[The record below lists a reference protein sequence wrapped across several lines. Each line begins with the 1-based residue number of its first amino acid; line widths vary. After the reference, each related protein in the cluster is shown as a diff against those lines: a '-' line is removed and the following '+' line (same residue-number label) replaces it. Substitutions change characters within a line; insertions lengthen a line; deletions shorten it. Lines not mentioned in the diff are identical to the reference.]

1 MVNVGKQNTPRGP
14 PGRSTLDYSL
24 IACFTLIV
32 LLAILLLDAFEYITV
47 PGASQARG
55 KLSSMSAAAT
65 TKGELAEVERQIDE
79 AKVLL
84 AEKHDEI
91 EKLVTKVEAEI
102 KKEETPA
109 GEPAKVETP
118 AEQKAEEEKKEQVI
132 AAVVEKELG
141 IDNFCGHCQY
151 GNMNFNCDKRVS
163 WMMDSYGI
171 TEDMAKESALSR
183 CSLPHRR
190 LRGGDRV

>member
-1 MVNVGKQNTPRGP
+1 MVNVGEQNKPRGP

-47 PGASQARG
+47 PGASLARG
-55 KLSSMSAAAT
+55 KISSMSAAAT
-65 TKGELAEVERQIDE
+65 TKGELAEVEKQIEE

-84 AEKHDEI
+84 AEKHDEV

-118 AEQKAEEEKKEQVI
+118 AEQKVEEEKKEQVI

-141 IDNFCGHCQY
+141 IDNFCGSCQY
-151 GNMNFNCDKRVS
+151 GQMNFNCAKRVS

-171 TEDMAKESALSR
+171 TEDMAKESTLSR

-190 LRGGDRV
+190 LRGGDMV